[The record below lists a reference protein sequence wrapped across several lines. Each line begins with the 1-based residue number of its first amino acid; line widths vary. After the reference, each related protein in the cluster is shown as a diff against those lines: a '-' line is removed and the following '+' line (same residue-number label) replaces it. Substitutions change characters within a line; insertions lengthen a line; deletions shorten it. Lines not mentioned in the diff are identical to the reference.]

1 MRCPYYTGVRKA
13 GFDCTFQ
20 PDLPVNNQILT
31 FPFVS
36 IFASSLPVCFVS
48 SSSEV
53 FSRLPSSWSRCDS
66 LEPASETVSSPSV
79 VSSSFL
85 CLPAFSGWDVVFE
98 NQLDVDFLELLEA
111 NEYDVYC
118 KYRIQNGYQERKC
131 RLKWGLKPRP
141 PGNLSRVWQPLHRQ
155 NYHTGNAAVEK
166 KRDLCRLEYRL
177 LNIK

>member
-1 MRCPYYTGVRKA
+1 MRCPYYTGVRKT
-13 GFDCTFQ
+13 GFDYTFQ

-36 IFASSLPVCFVS
+36 IFASSLPACFVS

-85 CLPAFSGWDVVFE
+85 CLLAFSGWDVVFE
-98 NQLDVDFLELLEA
+98 NQPDVDFLELLEA
-111 NEYDVYC
+111 KEYDVY
-118 KYRIQNGYQERKC
+118 YRNMKENVALSGIWNHVPPRRGSTPVSTVLRK
-131 RLKWGLKPRP
+131 
-141 PGNLSRVWQPLHRQ
+141 SVRVFID
-155 NYHTGNAAVEK
+155 K
-166 KRDLCRLEYRL
+166 
-177 LNIK
+177 

>member
-13 GFDCTFQ
+13 GFDCTFL
-20 PDLPVNNQILT
+20 PDFPVNNQILT

-36 IFASSLPVCFVS
+36 IFVSSLPVCFIS
-48 SSSEV
+48 PSSEV

-85 CLPAFSGWDVVFE
+85 CLLAFSGWDVVFE
-98 NQLDVDFLELLEA
+98 NQPDVDFLELLEA

-118 KYRIQNGYQERKC
+118 EYRIQHWEHERKC
-131 RLKWGLKPRP
+131 RLKWDLKPRP
-141 PGNLSRVWQPLHRQ
+141 PPPPVTCRVWQPLHRQ
-155 NYHTGNAAVEK
+155 DHRTGNEAIEK
-166 KRDLCRLEYRL
+166 KGDLCR
-177 LNIK
+177 

>member
-13 GFDCTFQ
+13 EFHCTFL
-20 PDLPVNNQILT
+20 PYFPVNNQILT

-36 IFASSLPVCFVS
+36 IFVSSLPVCFIS
-48 SSSEV
+48 SSAEV

-85 CLPAFSGWDVVFE
+85 CLPAFCGWDVVFE
-98 NQLDVDFLELLEA
+98 NQPDVDFLELWEA
-111 NEYDVYC
+111 RECDVYY
-118 KYRIQNGYQERKC
+118 KYRIQHWEHERKC
-131 RLKWGLKPRP
+131 RLKWNLKPRP
-141 PGNLSRVWQPLHRQ
+141 HGNLSRVWQPLYRQ
-155 NYHTGNAAVEK
+155 DYHTGNAAIEK
-166 KRDLCRLEYRL
+166 KGDLCRFGYRL

>member
-1 MRCPYYTGVRKA
+1 MRCPYYTGVRKT
-13 GFDCTFQ
+13 GFDYTFQ

-36 IFASSLPVCFVS
+36 IFVSSLPVCFVS
-48 SSSEV
+48 SSSAV
-53 FSRLPSSWSRCDS
+53 FSRLLSSWSRCDS

-98 NQLDVDFLELLEA
+98 NQPAVDFLELLEA
-111 NEYDVYC
+111 RECDVHYT
-118 KYRIQNGYQERKC
+118 YRIQHCDQERKC
-131 RLKWGLKPRP
+131 RLKWGLRPRL
-141 PGNLSRVWQPLHRQ
+141 PGNLSRVWQPLYRQ
-155 NYHTGNAAVEK
+155 DYHTGNAAVEK
-166 KRDLCRLEYRL
+166 KGDLCRLEYML

>member
-1 MRCPYYTGVRKA
+1 MRCPYYTGVCKA
-13 GFDCTFQ
+13 RFDCTFQ
-20 PDLPVNNQILT
+20 PDLPVNNQIIT

-85 CLPAFSGWDVVFE
+85 CLPVFSGWDVVFE
-98 NQLDVDFLELLEA
+98 NQPAVDFLELLEA
-111 NEYDVYC
+111 RECAVYY
-118 KYRIQNGYQERKC
+118 KYRIQHCDQENVALSGVWNHVPPVTC
-131 RLKWGLKPRP
+131 RVR
-141 PGNLSRVWQPLHRQ
+141 QPLYRQ
-155 NYHTGNAAVEK
+155 DYHTGNAAVEK
-166 KRDLCRLEYRL
+166 KGDLCRLEYRL